1 MTEPA
6 RTRSVPDITALEAFT
21 VTAQFDRRPDP
32 LGLGSALRR
41 DAVLVK
47 VTCDDGTVGWGEAFH
62 GHAGTA
68 VAEIVRTT
76 MQEVVLG
83 RRVSD
88 TVGVNRETNERFIAS
103 AGMAGGFALALSGI
117 DLAMW
122 DAYGKHLGVPVHR
135 LLGSE
140 TRHLDAYAG
149 GFTLGYT
156 EPARLVES
164 VRALVERGFTAVKV
178 RVGDSHDR
186 DLARLR
192 AVRTEFGESL
202 RIMTDA
208 NLGLSYELARL
219 APAARE
225 LGVEWLEEPY
235 PKTRIEAF
243 RSLTA
248 QRWVPVAA
256 GETLAGAVQFGEW
269 ISRGA
274 LDVVQPDLSRVGGLT
289 EALRIAAL
297 AGAAGLRLAPHISHT
312 VINQAAAAHLIAAAG
327 GSNAIYEA
335 DATLANPLRDDL
347 ITGGVTVEGG
357 VAVIADAPGLGIEVR
372 EDLLADYPGQTG
384 SSFPRPERHL
394 PGHDR

>member
-1 MTEPA
+1 MEIPE
-6 RTRSVPDITALEAFT
+6 ITGLAAFT

-47 VTCDDGTVGWGEAFH
+47 VTCADGTVGWGEAFH
-62 GHAGTA
+62 GHAGSA

-83 RRVSD
+83 RRVTD

-103 AGMAGGFALALSGI
+103 AGMAGGFALALSGV

-122 DAYGKHLGVPVHR
+122 DAYGKHLGQPVHR

-156 EPARLVES
+156 DPGRLVDS
-164 VRALVERGFTAVKV
+164 VQALADRGFTAVKV
-178 RVGDSHDR
+178 RVGDTFDR

-192 AVRTEFGESL
+192 AVREKFGDRL

-208 NLGLSYELARL
+208 NLGLGYELARL
-219 APAARE
+219 APAAGE

-235 PKTRIEAF
+235 PKTRIESF
-243 RSLTA
+243 RALTA
-248 QRWVPVAA
+248 RRWVPVAA
-256 GETLAGAVQFGEW
+256 GETLSGAVQFGEW
-269 ISRGA
+269 IHRGA
-274 LDVVQPDLSRVGGLT
+274 IDVVQPDVSRVGGLT

-297 AGAAGLRLAPHISHT
+297 AAAAGLRLAPHISHT
-312 VINQAAAAHLIAAAG
+312 AINQAATAHLLSAAG
-327 GSNAIYEA
+327 GTSSIYEA
-335 DATLANPLRDDL
+335 DATLANPLRDEL
-347 ITGGVTVEGG
+347 ITGGVAVVDG
-357 VAVIADAPGLGIEVR
+357 VAEIADAPGFGIEVH
-372 EDLLADYPGQTG
+372 EELLAGYQGQTG
-384 SSFPRPERHL
+384 SSFPRPARFL
-394 PGHDR
+394 PDHRR